1 MEKLYEPR
9 IILKDVKEQKE
20 KVIESFELARID
32 LARRMIDALR
42 QVKLEEKEKIKPVEA
57 VITDEDITLRV
68 EWKEEPK
75 TEESG

>member
-1 MEKLYEPR
+1 
-9 IILKDVKEQKE
+9 
-20 KVIESFELARID
+20 
-32 LARRMIDALR
+32 MIDALR

-75 TEESG
+75 TEESGWQIRPIGEARKEKTGIQIRRLTGSYKSISFIVIE